1 MKYHQLHSILLLLK
15 QNFKCA
21 GFTEAINKKEK
32 INNITRK
39 RKYNYRLWQSFFK
52 MSSII
57 ISDTF
62 FT

>member
-21 GFTEAINKKEK
+21 MFTQAINKKEK
-32 INNITRK
+32 INNLSRE
-39 RKYNYRLWQSFFK
+39 RNYNHGVGHSFFK
-52 MSSII
+52 TGSII
-57 ISDTF
+57 ISDTL